1 MRETKQRNIIEMKI
15 ENKRT
20 DTEATKLFCQ
30 VPPPNFYYFFE
41 IAILLGLAFKLEI
54 LKQQESVGLIPMTRS
69 LDKSHKIV
77 IYVMLY
83 IIFNL

>member
-1 MRETKQRNIIEMKI
+1 MKI

-54 LKQQESVGLIPMTRS
+54 LKQQESVGLSPKQDHNNFTVTELVS
-69 LDKSHKIV
+69 NSDGV
-77 IYVMLY
+77 
-83 IIFNL
+83 